1 MTVTFLWL
9 PNVSQRLG
17 IILVDLMSQDLFY
30 FISNLA
36 IVIID
41 ILRITEG
48 TVKSDS
54 LYIVLCVSIYA
65 TKDFYFKLRIKY
77 LRIV

>member
-1 MTVTFLWL
+1 MIVTFLWL

-41 ILRITEG
+41 ILRITED

-54 LYIVLCVSIYA
+54 L
-65 TKDFYFKLRIKY
+65 
-77 LRIV
+77 